1 MTLHSSSLRLARTGL
16 LALAVLLMAGV
27 VFAVQAPAP
36 LAAEP
41 QQVNGF
47 TVREGFDQ
55 LGHTFSTQP
64 APNAEA
70 CLALCKENERCLA
83 YTYEVKRETCSL
95 KDAPNLM
102 RPSPGKVTGARNKES
117 APQE

>member
-1 MTLHSSSLRLARTGL
+1 MTLQLFSLRSARTGL
-16 LALAVLLMAGV
+16 FAVAVVLVAGV
-27 VFAVQAPAP
+27 AFAAQAPAP

-41 QQVNGF
+41 QEIDGF
-47 TVREGFDQ
+47 TVREGYDQ

-64 APNAEA
+64 APTAEA

-83 YTYEVKRETCSL
+83 YTFEVKREKCHL

-102 RPSPGKVTGARNKES
+102 RPAPGKVTGARKKES
-117 APQE
+117 

>member
-1 MTLHSSSLRLARTGL
+1 MTLRLSSLRSARTGMF
-16 LALAVLLMAGV
+16 ALAIVLTAGAL
-27 VFAVQAPAP
+27 F
-36 LAAEP
+36 AAEP
-41 QQVNGF
+41 QEINGF

-70 CLALCKENERCLA
+70 CLTLCKENERCLA
-83 YTYEVKRETCSL
+83 YTYEVKREMCHL

-102 RPSPGKVTGARNKES
+102 RPSPGKVTGARIKES